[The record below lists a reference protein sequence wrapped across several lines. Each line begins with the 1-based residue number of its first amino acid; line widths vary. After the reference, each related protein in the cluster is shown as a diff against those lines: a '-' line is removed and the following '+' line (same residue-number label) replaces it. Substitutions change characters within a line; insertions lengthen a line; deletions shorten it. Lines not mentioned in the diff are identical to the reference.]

1 MVPVSQE
8 IFIDVPFGKPDIIE
22 CDRPRWG
29 GFARTID
36 NWNKPNDPCHPLCC
50 FVKIMRLKE
59 GFALPRA
66 VRHLRDLPNTNT
78 DNDEF
83 MTSVKIKLESEL
95 TLALRSWRHNNQI
108 NGIIGDIDQNK
119 HLLQMI
125 ISRMETIDCNFWQSY
140 KCKLFHYKNRCLI
153 LFRSN
158 GLSVV
163 QNLTLA
169 LCSRHRVISG
179 MLIRINFE
187 SGSMKRDWFI
197 KIVTIGNNLGD
208 YNKIL

>member
-1 MVPVSQE
+1 MFRLKVSSPILRGIKPAKELNFERNFKGNMVPVSQE

-95 TLALRSWRHNNQI
+95 TLALRSWRRNNQI
-108 NGIIGDIDQNK
+108 NGIIGEIDQNK

-140 KCKLFHYKNRCLI
+140 KCKLFLFKNGCLI

-169 LCSRHRVISG
+169 LCNISYVLVI
-179 MLIRINFE
+179 
-187 SGSMKRDWFI
+187 
-197 KIVTIGNNLGD
+197 V
-208 YNKIL
+208 